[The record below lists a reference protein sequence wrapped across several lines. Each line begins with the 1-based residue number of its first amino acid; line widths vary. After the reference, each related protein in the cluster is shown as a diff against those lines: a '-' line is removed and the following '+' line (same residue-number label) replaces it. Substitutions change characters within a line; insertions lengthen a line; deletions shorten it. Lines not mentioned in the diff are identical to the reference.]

1 MINLK
6 TKIKAILFDI
16 GGPIDSE
23 ILNDK
28 LQKLHFIEEFF
39 KHNITINDSD
49 IENCLERLITNF
61 DKNIYLSLCENF
73 SNNNDH
79 IKKSVYKNIL
89 CRSKERD
96 LIRNAP
102 EISDD
107 VIGVLKHLSK
117 YYKLG
122 VVANQTLNALKLLK
136 DSGVNKYFDNFEVS
150 DSIGLEKP
158 DKRIFLHV
166 MNILKVSADEC
177 IMIGDRIDNDIIPAN
192 KLNIFS
198 IRIKTGRFSHQNPR
212 NLSEKPKF
220 EINNLLELK
229 NIL

>member
-28 LQKLHFIEEFF
+28 LLKLHFIEEFSKF
-39 KHNITINDSD
+39 NITIDDSD
-49 IENCLERLITNF
+49 IENCLLKSIIDF

-73 SNNNDH
+73 SDNNEH
-79 IKKSVYKNIL
+79 IKKTVYTNIL
-89 CRSKERD
+89 FRSKERD
-96 LIRNAP
+96 LIRKAP
-102 EISDD
+102 EISNE
-107 VIGVLKHLSK
+107 VIEVLQYLSK

-122 VVANQTLNALKLLK
+122 VVANQTLDALKLLENT
-136 DSGVNKYFDNFEVS
+136 GINQYFDNFEVS
-150 DSIGLEKP
+150 DSIGLQKP

-166 MNILKVSADEC
+166 MNILKVSSDEC
-177 IMIGDRIDNDIIPAN
+177 VMIGDRIDNDIIPAN

-198 IRIKTGRFSHQNPR
+198 IK
-212 NLSEKPKF
+212 
-220 EINNLLELK
+220 
-229 NIL
+229 

>member
-28 LQKLHFIEEFF
+28 LLKLHFIEEFS

-61 DKNIYLSLCENF
+61 DKNIYLSLCDNF

-122 VVANQTLNALKLLK
+122 VVANQTLDALKLLK

>member
-23 ILNDK
+23 ILNNK
-28 LQKLHFIEEFF
+28 LLKLHFIDEFS

>member
-28 LQKLHFIEEFF
+28 LLKLHFIEEFSKF
-39 KHNITINDSD
+39 NITIDDSD
-49 IENCLERLITNF
+49 IENCLLKLISDF

-73 SNNNDH
+73 SDNNEH
-79 IKKSVYKNIL
+79 IKKTVYTNIL
-89 CRSKERD
+89 LRSKERD
-96 LIRNAP
+96 LIRKAP
-102 EISDD
+102 EISDE
-107 VIGVLKHLSK
+107 VIEVLHYLSK
-117 YYKLG
+117 DYKLG
-122 VVANQTLNALKLLK
+122 VVANQTLDALRLLENT
-136 DSGVNKYFDNFEVS
+136 GINQYFDNFEVS
-150 DSIGLEKP
+150 DSLGLEKP

-166 MNILKVSADEC
+166 MKVLKVSSDEC
-177 IMIGDRIDNDIIPAN
+177 VMIGDRIDNDIIPAN

-198 IRIKTGRFSHQNPR
+198 IRIKTGRFSCQTPR
-212 NLSEKPKF
+212 NVSEKPKF

>member
-1 MINLK
+1 VINLK

-28 LQKLHFIEEFF
+28 LLKLHFIEEFS

-73 SNNNDH
+73 SNNNDY

-102 EISDD
+102 EISND

-136 DSGVNKYFDNFEVS
+136 DSGINKYFDNFEVS

-192 KLNIFS
+192 DLNIFS
-198 IRIKTGRFSHQNPR
+198 IRIKTGRFSYQNPR
-212 NLSEKPKF
+212 NVSEKPKL
-220 EINNLLELK
+220 EIDNLLELK

>member
-28 LQKLHFIEEFF
+28 LLKLHFIEEFS

-49 IENCLERLITNF
+49 IENCLERLISNF

-73 SNNNDH
+73 SNNNDY

-102 EISDD
+102 EISND

-136 DSGVNKYFDNFEVS
+136 DSGINKYFDNFEVS

-192 KLNIFS
+192 ELNIFS
-198 IRIKTGRFSHQNPR
+198 IRIKTGRFSYQNPR
-212 NLSEKPKF
+212 NVSEKPKL
-220 EINNLLELK
+220 EIDNLLELK

>member
-1 MINLK
+1 M
-6 TKIKAILFDI
+6 
-16 GGPIDSE
+16 
-23 ILNDK
+23 
-28 LQKLHFIEEFF
+28 HFIEEFS

-73 SNNNDH
+73 SNNNDY
-79 IKKSVYKNIL
+79 IKNSVYKSIL

-102 EISDD
+102 EISND

-136 DSGVNKYFDNFEVS
+136 DSGINKYFDNFEVS

-192 KLNIFS
+192 DLNIFS
-198 IRIKTGRFSHQNPR
+198 IRIKTGRFSYQNPR
-212 NLSEKPKF
+212 NVSEKPKL
-220 EINNLLELK
+220 EIDNLLELK

>member
-28 LQKLHFIEEFF
+28 LLKLHFIEEFF

-107 VIGVLKHLSK
+107 VIGVLKYLSK

>member
-28 LQKLHFIEEFF
+28 LLKLHFIEEFS
-39 KHNITINDSD
+39 KYNITINDHE

-61 DKNIYLSLCENF
+61 DKNIYSSLCENF
-73 SNNNDH
+73 SNNNEH
-79 IKKSVYKNIL
+79 IQKSVYNNIL
-89 CRSKERD
+89 LRSKERD
-96 LIRNAP
+96 LIRKAP
-102 EISDD
+102 EISDE
-107 VIGVLKHLSK
+107 VIGVLKQLSK
-117 YYKLG
+117 DYKLG
-122 VVANQTLNALKLLK
+122 VVANQTLDALKLLK
-136 DSGVNKYFDNFEVS
+136 NTGINKYFDNFEVS

-158 DKRIFLHV
+158 DKRIFLYV
-166 MNILKVSADEC
+166 MDILKVSAEEC

-192 KLNIFS
+192 QLNIFS
-198 IRIKTGRFSHQNPR
+198 VRIKTGRFSYQNPR
-212 NLSEKPKF
+212 NVSEKPKY

>member
-1 MINLK
+1 VINLK

-28 LQKLHFIEEFF
+28 LLKLHFIEEFS

-73 SNNNDH
+73 SNNNDY
-79 IKKSVYKNIL
+79 IKNSVYKSIL

-102 EISDD
+102 EISND

-136 DSGVNKYFDNFEVS
+136 DSGINKYFDNFEVS

-192 KLNIFS
+192 DLNIFS
-198 IRIKTGRFSHQNPR
+198 IRIKTGRFSYQNPR
-212 NLSEKPKF
+212 NVSEKPKL
-220 EINNLLELK
+220 EIDNLLELK

>member
-1 MINLK
+1 M
-6 TKIKAILFDI
+6 
-16 GGPIDSE
+16 
-23 ILNDK
+23 
-28 LQKLHFIEEFF
+28 
-39 KHNITINDSD
+39 
-49 IENCLERLITNF
+49 
-61 DKNIYLSLCENF
+61 
-73 SNNNDH
+73 
-79 IKKSVYKNIL
+79 
-89 CRSKERD
+89 
-96 LIRNAP
+96 
-102 EISDD
+102 
-107 VIGVLKHLSK
+107 KHLSK

-122 VVANQTLNALKLLK
+122 VVANQTLDALKLLK
-136 DSGVNKYFDNFEVS
+136 NTGINKYFDNFEVS

>member
-6 TKIKAILFDI
+6 SKIKAILFDI

-28 LQKLHFIEEFF
+28 LLKLHFIEEFS
-39 KHNITINDSD
+39 KHEITIKDYD

-61 DKNIYLSLCENF
+61 DDNIYLSLCENF
-73 SNNNDH
+73 SNNPN
-79 IKKSVYKNIL
+79 IKKSVYNNIL
-89 CRSKERD
+89 SRAKERD

-102 EISDD
+102 EIPDD
-107 VIGVLKHLSK
+107 AIEVLKYLSK

-122 VVANQTLNALKLLK
+122 VVANQTLDALALLK
-136 DSGVNKYFDNFEVS
+136 STGINKYFDNFEVS

-166 MNILKVSADEC
+166 MNILNVSAEEC

-198 IRIKTGRFSHQNPR
+198 IRIKTGRFSCQNPR
-212 NLSEKPKF
+212 NVSEKPKF
-220 EINNLLELK
+220 EINKLLELK

>member
-6 TKIKAILFDI
+6 NRIKAILFDI

-23 ILNDK
+23 IHNDK
-28 LQKLHFIEEFF
+28 LLKLHFKEEFS
-39 KHNITINDSD
+39 KHNITISSAD
-49 IENCLERLITNF
+49 IENCMERSIINF

-73 SNNNDH
+73 SNGNDH

-89 CRSKERD
+89 LRSKERD
-96 LIRNAP
+96 LKRNAP

-107 VIGVLKHLSK
+107 VIEVLKYLSK

-122 VVANQTLNALKLLK
+122 VVANQTLNALNLLK
-136 DSGVNKYFDNFEVS
+136 NSGINKYFDNFEVS
-150 DSIGLEKP
+150 DSIGFEKP

-166 MNILKVSADEC
+166 MNILEVSSEEC

-198 IRIKTGRFSHQNPR
+198 IRIKNGKFIHQIPR
-212 NLSEKPKF
+212 EVSEKPKY
-220 EINNLLELK
+220 EIDNLLELK

>member
-28 LQKLHFIEEFF
+28 LLNLHFIEEFST
-39 KHNITINDSD
+39 HNIIIDDSD
-49 IENCLERLITNF
+49 IENCLARLINNF
-61 DKNIYLSLCENF
+61 DKNIYLSLCEYF
-73 SNNNDH
+73 SNDNH
-79 IKKSVYKNIL
+79 SIKTSVYKNIL
-89 CRSKERD
+89 LRSKERD

-102 EISDD
+102 EISKD
-107 VIGVLKHLSK
+107 VIEVLKYLSIN
-117 YYKLG
+117 YKLG
-122 VVANQTLNALKLLK
+122 VVANQTLNALKSLK
-136 DSGVNKYFDNFEVS
+136 NTGINKYFNSFEVS
-150 DSIGLEKP
+150 ESIGFNKP
-158 DKRIFLHV
+158 DERIFLYV
-166 MNILKVSADEC
+166 MNMLKVSNEEC

-198 IRIKTGRFSHQNPR
+198 IRIKTGRFTYQVPR
-212 NLSEKPKF
+212 DISEKPKF
-220 EINNLLELK
+220 EIDNLSELQ

>member
-28 LQKLHFIEEFF
+28 LLKLHFIEEFF

-96 LIRNAP
+96 SIRNAP

>member
-28 LQKLHFIEEFF
+28 LLKLHFIEEFS
-39 KHNITINDSD
+39 KHNITINDFD
-49 IENCLERLITNF
+49 IENCLEGLITNF
-61 DKNIYLSLCENF
+61 DQNIYLSLCENF
-73 SNNNDH
+73 SNNNNH

-96 LIRNAP
+96 SIRNAP

-122 VVANQTLNALKLLK
+122 VVANQTLDALKLLK
-136 DSGVNKYFDNFEVS
+136 DTGINKYFDNFEVS

-158 DKRIFLHV
+158 GKRIFLHV
-166 MNILKVSADEC
+166 MNKLKVSADEC

-198 IRIKTGRFSHQNPR
+198 IRIKTARFSHQNPR

>member
-28 LQKLHFIEEFF
+28 LLKLHFIEEFS

-61 DKNIYLSLCENF
+61 DKNIYLSLCDNF

-122 VVANQTLNALKLLK
+122 VVANQTLDALKLLK
-136 DSGVNKYFDNFEVS
+136 DTGINKYFDNFEVS

-198 IRIKTGRFSHQNPR
+198 IRFKTGRFSHQNPR
-212 NLSEKPKF
+212 NVSEKPKF

>member
-28 LQKLHFIEEFF
+28 LLKLHFIEEFS

-73 SNNNDH
+73 SNNNDY
-79 IKKSVYKNIL
+79 IKNSVYKSIL

-102 EISDD
+102 EISND

-136 DSGVNKYFDNFEVS
+136 DSGINKYFDNFEVS

-192 KLNIFS
+192 DLNIFS
-198 IRIKTGRFSHQNPR
+198 IRIKTGRFSYQNPR
-212 NLSEKPKF
+212 NVSEKPKL
-220 EINNLLELK
+220 EIDNLLELK

>member
-28 LQKLHFIEEFF
+28 LLKLHFIEEFY
-39 KHNITINDSD
+39 KYKITINDSD

-73 SNNNDH
+73 SNNNDY

-89 CRSKERD
+89 FRSKERD

-102 EISDD
+102 EISDE
-107 VIGVLKHLSK
+107 VIGTLKHLSK

-122 VVANQTLNALKLLK
+122 VVANQTLDALKLLK
-136 DSGVNKYFDNFEVS
+136 NTGINKYFDNFEVS

-198 IRIKTGRFSHQNPR
+198 IRIKTGRFSHQKPR
-212 NLSEKPKF
+212 NSSEKPNF

>member
-28 LQKLHFIEEFF
+28 LLKLHFIEEFSKF
-39 KHNITINDSD
+39 NITIDDSD
-49 IENCLERLITNF
+49 IENCLLKLISDF

-73 SNNNDH
+73 SDNNEH
-79 IKKSVYKNIL
+79 IKKTVYTNIL
-89 CRSKERD
+89 LRSKERD
-96 LIRNAP
+96 LIRKAP
-102 EISDD
+102 EISDE
-107 VIGVLKHLSK
+107 VIEVLHYLSK
-117 YYKLG
+117 DYKLG
-122 VVANQTLNALKLLK
+122 VVANQTLDALRLLENT
-136 DSGVNKYFDNFEVS
+136 GINQYFDNFEVS

-166 MNILKVSADEC
+166 MKVLKVSSDEC
-177 IMIGDRIDNDIIPAN
+177 VMIGDRIDNDIIPAN

-198 IRIKTGRFSHQNPR
+198 IRFKTGRFSHQNPR
-212 NLSEKPKF
+212 NVSEKPKF